1 MSFLKSQPIV
11 YFASLGNRFFVFR
24 CFLGACYIISVGM
37 QEEKHSESDLSALQI
52 YLNCLFVCAIK
63 KIWPRAKF
71 GLCQTM
77 EQGFSCDVDTG
88 DARISEKDFPQ
99 IEAAIRQAI
108 DGRDINFYS
117 KTRDDALVWVR
128 ENGQDYLAEFL
139 ETSSNLADVCFAE
152 SAGIETPVIRE
163 ESFRHPAEALRE
175 SVNPHF
181 KITGIGG
188 AYWLNQADRPQLQR
202 LQVAVFSTAGD
213 LSSYLEEL
221 EAQSESDHRQIGRE
235 RDLFAFSDLVGSGLP
250 LLPESGAVI
259 RRQLE
264 NLVIEEE
271 NKRGY
276 TQVRTPDLAQL
287 SLYEATGHYP
297 HYKSSMYAPLD
308 IDGRQFMLRPMTCPH
323 HFEIYKRRPH
333 SFRELPVRLAELA
346 NLYRYEQ
353 SGELSGLLRVR
364 AFTLSDAHIICRPD
378 QAPAEIKAALQFIED
393 VASILGL
400 QKYKDYSYRLS
411 LGKRDDEEKY
421 FKDDQAWD
429 RAEDELRTVLHDRG
443 DKFVEAE
450 DEAAFYGPKID
461 IQMRNRS
468 GREET
473 AFTVQYDFVMPKRLN
488 LTYVNSE
495 NTESEVVVIHH
506 SIIGSIERCMAFIIE
521 FYGGKFPVWLSPCQL
536 KILTVGTDEAL
547 LDYAHDLHRQAI
559 DRQIRAKLDDSQE
572 SVGKKIRQSQLE
584 AAPYT
589 LVVGDR
595 EMAQGRFEVRVRSDL
610 KQPGLK
616 EGQAY
621 SFDEIMTTIQAEAAD
636 RS

>member
-1 MSFLKSQPIV
+1 M
-11 YFASLGNRFFVFR
+11 R
-24 CFLGACYIISVGM
+24 
-37 QEEKHSESDLSALQI
+37 EEKHPQPDLSALRI
-52 YLNCLFVCAIK
+52 YLNCLFVFSIK
-63 KIWPRAKF
+63 NIWPDAKF
-71 GLCQTM
+71 GFCQAV
-77 EQGFSCDVDTG
+77 EQGFSCDVDVG
-88 DARISEKDFPQ
+88 DARISEKDFPR
-99 IEAAIRQAI
+99 IEAEVRQII
-108 DGRDINFYS
+108 DNQDINFHS
-117 KTRDDALVWVR
+117 KPRDDALAWAR
-128 ENGQDYLAEFL
+128 NNGQDYLTEVL
-139 ETSSNLADVCFAE
+139 ETSSGPADVCFAE
-152 SAGIETPVIRE
+152 RAGLAVPVIRE
-163 ESFRHPAEALRE
+163 EDFNRPAEPLRKF
-175 SVNPHF
+175 VDLHF
-181 KITGIGG
+181 KITGVGG

-221 EAQSESDHRQIGRE
+221 EAKSESDHRRIGRE

-250 LLPESGAVI
+250 LLPENGAVI

-276 TQVRTPDLAQL
+276 TQVKTPDLAQL

-297 HYKSSMYAPLD
+297 YYKSSMYSPLD

-378 QAPAEIKAALQFIED
+378 QTAGEIKTVLQFIED

-400 QKYKDYSYRLS
+400 RKYEDYSYRLS
-411 LGKRDDEEKY
+411 LGRRDDEEKY

-429 RAEDELRTVLHDRG
+429 RAEDELRTALRDRG
-443 DKFVEAE
+443 DQFVEAE

-473 AFTVQYDFVMPKRLN
+473 AFTVQYDFVMPKRLG
-488 LTYVNSE
+488 LTFINSE
-495 NTESEVVVIHH
+495 NSESEAVVIHH

-536 KILTVGTDEAL
+536 KILTVGTDESL
-547 LDYAHDLHRQAI
+547 LDYAHGLHRQAT
-559 DRQIRAKLDDSQE
+559 DRQIRARLDDSQE

-584 AAPYT
+584 AAPYV
-589 LVVGDR
+589 LVVGEK
-595 EMAQGRFEVRVRSDL
+595 EMAQGRFEVRVRPDL

-621 SFDEIMTTIQAEAAD
+621 AFDEIMTTIQTEAAD